1 MSPLVIRDRVGQRQV
16 RAWAAIPPNAE
27 LATELRLR
35 GHATGASILGLSEN
49 RFSSHD
55 QTHAP
60 SLYRR
65 RAVPSRLSH
74 AMRSWCRVDRVNRLL
89 CNGVSTNTPI
99 KAGLKAWQ
107 RLNAAMKAAR
117 SQALAPWV
125 RPPLSPPPS
134 QVISYFDVETG
145 RKSGRFSAFCS
156 PEKSVRW
163 ARRTK
168 FSPNLSTP

>member
-1 MSPLVIRDRVGQRQV
+1 MIRNPPMSPLVIRDRVGQRQV

-65 RAVPSRLSH
+65 RAVLSRLSH

-89 CNGVSTNTPI
+89 CNDVSTNTDQSGVESVAEI
-99 KAGLKAWQ
+99 ERCDESRAFSSACTVGSA
-107 RLNAAMKAAR
+107 
-117 SQALAPWV
+117 ST
-125 RPPLSPPPS
+125 LSA
-134 QVISYFDVETG
+134 T
-145 RKSGRFSAFCS
+145 
-156 PEKSVRW
+156 
-163 ARRTK
+163 
-168 FSPNLSTP
+168 